1 MKISLGSD
9 HRGYKSKEYL
19 KKILKDL
26 DIAYSDEGTLGEE
39 SCDYPDFAKLAV
51 ERVLREEVDFAILI
65 CGSGLG
71 MSIAANKFKG
81 IRAALCL
88 SADMAQ
94 MARQHNDANVLVLSA
109 SFIELGE
116 IKNILNAWLGNDF
129 EGGRHERRVRK
140 ISEFE

>member
-9 HRGYKSKEYL
+9 HRGYKTKEHI
-19 KKILKDL
+19 KGILKELNVD
-26 DIAYSDEGTLGEE
+26 YSDEGTLSEE
-39 SCDYPDFAKLAV
+39 SCDYPDFAKRAV
-51 ERVLREEVDFAILI
+51 ERVVNGETDFAILI

-109 SFIELGE
+109 NFIDLGE
-116 IKNILNAWLGNDF
+116 VKNILNIWLNSDF

-140 ISEFE
+140 ISELE